1 LLRLGPSLVGAALVI
16 LVALIA
22 RDLGGGRTAQVLS
35 AQATATS
42 VLLLGANWLFQTVTF
57 DQLWWVGVPLVFT
70 RLARTAE
77 VRLWPAIGVL
87 IGLGLETKLTIAGL
101 GLGLAAALVLTRLRS
116 QLRTRWPW
124 LGLLLVAV
132 LVAPNLV
139 WQQLNGWPTLDYIRA
154 AQRSHSVCRARRRVA
169 QLR

>member
-1 LLRLGPSLVGAALVI
+1 MI

-101 GLGLAAALVLTRLRS
+101 GLGLAAALVLTLLRS

-139 WQQLNGWPTLDYIRA
+139 WQQLNGWPTLDYICA